1 MPEENKRKFPLW
13 IHPETLALVKEWY
26 PKNNCQSQS
35 EFIERAVRFYLGF
48 LGAADS
54 EDYLLRSLSS
64 VISATVQS
72 SEDRMARMYY
82 KIAVELSKL
91 SHAVAYSHSIDPRD
105 LRRLQAE
112 CQNEVAR
119 INGAVRFEDAYR
131 FQHDEG
137 TGNEV

>member
-1 MPEENKRKFPLW
+1 MEETTPGVRIGIYIDKEL
-13 IHPETLALVKEWY
+13 LALCD
-26 PKNNCQSQS
+26 KNLVRANARSRS
-35 EFIERAVRFYLGF
+35 ELISSALHFYLGY
-48 LGAADS
+48 LGAQDS
-54 EDYLLRSLSS
+54 QDYLLRSLSS

-91 SHAVAYSHSIDPRD
+91 SHAVAYSHSIDPKD

-119 INGAVRFEDAYR
+119 INGAVLFEDAYR

-137 TGNEV
+137 AL